1 MAIDFKD
8 FAKLKW
14 YYQILIVSAVCA
26 GLLGLLWYQYITPIE
41 AEIEGKNVSLN
52 DLRLTIAKSEAQ
64 LKVLAQLKKDS
75 LELQAKLDRLKLVLP
90 LEKETDQV
98 LRSVQ
103 NAASTSALRILRVG
117 FRPIVDHEV
126 YTEWPIDMEVVGTY
140 HNIGQ
145 FLDKIRSLPRIVN
158 VAGIRMQSRAS
169 QGDDAFT
176 SSVSSTYVATTFVY
190 RDEIATNA
198 PPAQAVK

>member
-14 YYQILIVSAVCA
+14 YYQILIISAVCA

-75 LELQAKLDRLKLVLP
+75 LELQTKLDRLKLVLP

-98 LRSVQ
+98 LR
-103 NAASTSALRILRVG
+103 
-117 FRPIVDHEV
+117 
-126 YTEWPIDMEVVGTY
+126 
-140 HNIGQ
+140 
-145 FLDKIRSLPRIVN
+145 
-158 VAGIRMQSRAS
+158 
-169 QGDDAFT
+169 
-176 SSVSSTYVATTFVY
+176 
-190 RDEIATNA
+190 
-198 PPAQAVK
+198 